1 MPTRFAESKFVISC
15 DIAPVPTRPNPSR
28 TALLIRCSRDDAQAL
43 RAQALAEH
51 RSISGCLLHILD
63 RSLWIDEQFAR
74 ALTPALLARQAW
86 AFRLARQEKKE
97 DRTTMLLRCSVQEAA
112 RIRAI
117 ARIRQMSIS
126 EFVVFALW
134 RYWKTVSKL

>member
-1 MPTRFAESKFVISC
+1 
-15 DIAPVPTRPNPSR
+15 
-28 TALLIRCSRDDAQAL
+28 
-43 RAQALAEH
+43 
-51 RSISGCLLHILD
+51 
-63 RSLWIDEQFAR
+63 
-74 ALTPALLARQAW
+74 
-86 AFRLARQEKKE
+86 
-97 DRTTMLLRCSVQEAA
+97 MLLRCSVQEAA